1 MSIERVGFV
10 GGSSLLRAVVVLSAL
25 HVATPFQCFSPFVSP
40 GTIQAF
46 SRAAPSFPPQL
57 DSIRLRPVHR
67 TVRYL
72 LHAHFFQVSDSSTAA
87 DNDTAANRLPTE
99 TCDSARTSAD
109 VRVMGREV
117 GGRVLEVR
125 AATPEEMTKL
135 LKHGQWLP
143 NFLQPLSNLC
153 AGVLYGAE
161 FLHAA
166 VSTDFQRRYGN
177 DPWIDVCR

>member
-1 MSIERVGFV
+1 
-10 GGSSLLRAVVVLSAL
+10 
-25 HVATPFQCFSPFVSP
+25 
-40 GTIQAF
+40 
-46 SRAAPSFPPQL
+46 
-57 DSIRLRPVHR
+57 
-67 TVRYL
+67 L
-72 LHAHFFQVSDSSTAA
+72 LHAHFFQVSDSSIAA
-87 DNDTAANRLPTE
+87 DNDTAGNRLP

-109 VRVMGREV
+109 VREMGREV

-153 AGVLYGAE
+153 ADVLYRAD

-177 DPWIDVCR
+177 DLWTDVCRYTYNPNM